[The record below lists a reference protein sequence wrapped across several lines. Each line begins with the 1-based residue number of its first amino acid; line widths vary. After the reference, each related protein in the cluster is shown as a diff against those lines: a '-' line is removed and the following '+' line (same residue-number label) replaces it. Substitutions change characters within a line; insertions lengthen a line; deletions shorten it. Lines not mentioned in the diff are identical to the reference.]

1 MKRKVKMIVA
11 FVRPGCPYCTEAIEM
26 LHRLKTERRIMFG
39 LVDVTTRAGIRERL
53 FRATGSETVPSI
65 WFNGVYIGGLNS
77 GPPAFGGL
85 KSLVRRNSLES
96 VRDHPD
102 FGKPVPS

>member
-1 MKRKVKMIVA
+1 MIVA
-11 FVRPGCPYCTEAIEM
+11 FVRPGCPYCTEAIEIM
-26 LHRLKTERRIMFG
+26 HRLKAEQRVMFG
-39 LVDVTTRAGIRERL
+39 LVDVTTRPGIRERL

-65 WFNGVYIGGLNS
+65 WINGVYVGGLNS

-85 KSLVRRNSLES
+85 RSLVQRKSLDS
-96 VRDHPD
+96 VRGHPD